1 MTNEKNNSI
10 NDAMKE
16 INKKYG
22 GDSVIKGNDMVVEAI
37 PTECMSLDWV
47 MGCGGFPRGRIVE
60 VYGQES
66 SGKSTMALF
75 FAAQIQKQGGTVV
88 WIDAEQSFDSEYSKK
103 IGVDTEK
110 LIVNR
115 PMSGEEAFNVLDKMI
130 KTNSVDLIV
139 VDSVSALV
147 PQKELDGNVEDVT
160 IALQARLMSKGLR
173 MITGELAKT
182 KTSVI
187 FINQLR
193 DKIGVQWGS
202 PTVTTGGK
210 ALKFYASIRLAVR
223 KGGKI
228 LNSSK
233 DVIGNILKIKAEKN
247 KVGLPFR
254 ETELEL
260 FFNKGLDIVG
270 DILNFAIKNSIVKK
284 SGITYNYRDVKLGVG
299 KDKSKKYLEENEE
312 VLNSIRG
319 ELVNLMANPSG
330 EPVEVVEDETP
341 KDKK

>member
-1 MTNEKNNSI
+1 MENKKTNAVKDVI
-10 NDAMKE
+10 KE
-16 INKKYG
+16 LNKKYG
-22 GDSVIKGNDMVVEAI
+22 KEAVVEGEGMVVEAI

-47 MGCGGFPRGRIVE
+47 LGCGGFPRGRIME
-60 VYGQES
+60 LYGQES

-88 WIDAEQSFDSEYSKK
+88 WVDAEQSFDSNYAKK
-103 IGVDTEK
+103 IGVNTKD

-115 PMSGEEAFNVLDKMI
+115 PMSGEEAFNVLEKMI
-130 KTNSVDLIV
+130 KTNSIDLIV

-147 PQKELDGNVEDVT
+147 PQKELDGQVEDVT

-173 MITGELAKT
+173 MITGGLART

-193 DKIGVQWGS
+193 DKIGVVYGV
-202 PTVTTGGK
+202 PTTTTGGK
-210 ALKFYASIRLAVR
+210 ALKFYASIRLSVR
-223 KGGKI
+223 KGSKI

-233 DVIGNILKIKAEKN
+233 DVIGNVLKIKGEKN

-270 DILNFAIKNSIVKK
+270 DTLNFAISNKVVKK
-284 SGITYNYRDVKLGVG
+284 DGITYSYKKIKLGVG

-312 VLNSIRG
+312 VLKSIK
-319 ELVNLMANPSG
+319 EDLVKLTSTPSDV
-330 EPVEVVEDETP
+330 PVEV
-341 KDKK
+341 K